1 MIARVRAEVVLVLA
15 NIVYATS
22 YVATR
27 LTLDD
32 IPPSALALT
41 RLVIGALILVPL
53 AVALRKSD
61 APAFSRADRGR
72 IFWMGALGF
81 AGAFALSHWGLARS
95 TATNGALLITVEP
108 ITMLLLAP
116 VLLGE
121 RLTFREKV
129 GAGLALLGAAVVIAN
144 GIPGVSQ
151 TLVPHW
157 RGDLLLILAGVAYA
171 SYSLIGREILA
182 RHSSVSVTA
191 GSIVWGAVTML
202 PLAVLERAAGAAPRL
217 TPLAIVGTL
226 YLAVVI
232 TALGYLAWNYALER
246 VPASRAAIFLN
257 LQPLGGALLGV
268 GVLGEPLTPYIV
280 AGGALI
286 LAGLTLTVKGQGKR

>member
-1 MIARVRAEVVLVLA
+1 MRAEVVLVLA

-27 LTLDD
+27 LTLED
-32 IPPSALALT
+32 IPPSALALS
-41 RLVIGALILVPL
+41 RLVLGSLILVPL
-53 AVALRKSD
+53 AFALRKSG
-61 APAFSRADRGR
+61 APAFPPADRWR

-108 ITMLLLAP
+108 ITLLLLAP
-116 VLLGE
+116 LLLGE
-121 RLTFREKV
+121 RLTVREKV
-129 GAGLALLGAAVVIAN
+129 GAGLALLGAAAVVTN
-144 GIPGVSQ
+144 GIPGLSQ

-191 GSIVWGAVTML
+191 WSIVWGAVTML
-202 PLAVLERAAGAAPRL
+202 PLALLERATGAVPRL
-217 TPLAIVGTL
+217 TPLAIAGIL

-246 VPASRAAIFLN
+246 VPASQAAIFLN
-257 LQPLGGALLGV
+257 LQPFVGALLGV
-268 GVLGEPLTPYIV
+268 GVLGEPLTLYIV

-286 LAGLTLTVKGQGKR
+286 LIGLTLTIKGQGKR

>member
-1 MIARVRAEVVLVLA
+1 MIVRVRAEVVLVLA

>member
-53 AVALRKSD
+53 AVALRKSG

-72 IFWMGALGF
+72 LFWMGALGF

>member
-1 MIARVRAEVVLVLA
+1 MIASVRAEVVLILA

-27 LTLDD
+27 LTLEEV
-32 IPPSALALT
+32 PPSTLALI
-41 RLVIGALILVPL
+41 RLVIGSLVLVPL
-53 AVALRKSD
+53 AFAARRPGT
-61 APAFSRADRGR
+61 PAFARADRWR
-72 IFWMGALGF
+72 LFWMGALGF

-108 ITMLLLAP
+108 ITLLLLAP
-116 VLLGE
+116 LLLGE
-121 RLTFREKV
+121 RLTRRETA
-129 GAGLALLGAAVVIAN
+129 GAALALLGAALVVAN
-144 GIPGVSQ
+144 GIPGLSQ

-171 SYSLIGREILA
+171 SYSLIGRGILA
-182 RHSSVSVTA
+182 RHSPLVVTA
-191 GSIVWGAVTML
+191 WSIGWGAVTML
-202 PLAVLERAAGAAPRL
+202 PLAALEHVSGAVPRL
-217 TPLAIVGTL
+217 TPASVTGML

-257 LQPLGGALLGV
+257 LQPLVGALLGV
-268 GVLGEPLTPYIV
+268 GVLGEPLTPYTL
-280 AGGALI
+280 AGGVLV
-286 LAGLTLTVKGQGKR
+286 LVGLTLTVKGQGKR